1 MEAST
6 STRTDSATDRASA
19 DAVVGD
25 ATVVVVGIGLPSH
38 AHGIE
43 FRRLMVIELELVR
56 DSSSGSAGKGNET
69 SDSVGDSSLA

>member
-43 FRRLMVIELELVR
+43 FSRLMVIELELVR